1 MAINVL
7 DALRDVHRA
16 GFIHRDVKPHNIIRV
31 DCGDGSWMCVFILH
45 ALLAGLPFNFQ
56 SRGGVPALSLPACL
70 PAGLPASPQ
79 PAALIPQGL
88 VAHAHAH
95 AWSQAQPP
103 PL

>member
-56 SRGGVPALSLPACL
+56 SRGGVPALNR
-70 PAGLPASPQ
+70 
-79 PAALIPQGL
+79 
-88 VAHAHAH
+88 HD
-95 AWSQAQPP
+95 
-103 PL
+103 